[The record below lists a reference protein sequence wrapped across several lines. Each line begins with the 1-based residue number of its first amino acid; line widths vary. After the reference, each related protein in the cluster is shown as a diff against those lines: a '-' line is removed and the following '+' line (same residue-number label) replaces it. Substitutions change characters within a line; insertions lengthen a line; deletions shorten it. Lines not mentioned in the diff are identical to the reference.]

1 MDSADTMRPGDSL
14 KAARAKRRGGATED
28 AEYRLDTQVGFL
40 MRRANQ
46 RHVAI
51 FAAHLGKG
59 ITTTR
64 WAALA
69 KLYEE
74 GPTSQNLLGRNT
86 AMDAATFKGVVDRLT
101 KLHLIETRAD
111 PGDGR
116 RRMVALT
123 EAGRRLVEQSL
134 ARAAAITDETL
145 SPLTA
150 TERGQFL
157 TLLRKLG

>member
-1 MDSADTMRPGDSL
+1 MDSADSD
-14 KAARAKRRGGATED
+14 RRGGALKAVRPKRRNSQSDD
-28 AEYRLDTQVGFL
+28 ATYRLDAQIGFL

-51 FAAHLGKG
+51 FAMHLGKT

-86 AMDAATFKGVVDRLT
+86 AMDAATIKGVVDRLT
-101 KLHLIETRAD
+101 KLHLIETYAD

-123 EAGRRLVEQSL
+123 EAGRRLVERSL
-134 ARAAAITDETL
+134 ADAIAITDETL
-145 SPLTA
+145 APLTA
-150 TERGQFL
+150 DERIQLLG
-157 TLLRKLG
+157 LLRKLG